1 MIDTTQLD
9 NYIITLAEIRDKEI
23 NKILKKQ
30 LQKAGNKANNEV
42 KRMARRTAKSKN
54 NVRGEKS
61 YLSTYKRGKAMN
73 RGKGNWTI
81 RVFNK
86 NKKAIFLERESFHH
100 NPRRSGIAATQK
112 ARNPA
117 REAFIKYMN
126 NAIDDIIKELS
137 K

>member
-30 LQKAGNKANNEV
+30 LQKAGNKANTEV
-42 KRMARRTAKSKN
+42 KRMARGTARSKN

-61 YLSTYKRGKAMN
+61 YLSTYKRGKVAN
-73 RGKGNWTI
+73 RGMGNWTI

-86 NKKAIFLERESFHH
+86 NRKAHFLEKESFHH
-100 NPRRSGIAATQK
+100 NPKRSGIAATQK
-112 ARNPA
+112 AQNSA

-126 NAIDDIIKELS
+126 NAMDDIIKELGR
-137 K
+137 